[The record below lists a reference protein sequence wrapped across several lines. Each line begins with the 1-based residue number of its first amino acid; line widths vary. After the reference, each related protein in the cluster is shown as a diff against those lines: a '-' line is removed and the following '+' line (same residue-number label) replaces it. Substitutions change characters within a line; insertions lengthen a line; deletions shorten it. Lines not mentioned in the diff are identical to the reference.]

1 MSEDAPFWNSSGD
14 IGGGIYSSHMADD
27 SRPESSDDR
36 PGQSSDD
43 GPAAHPER
51 KTPDRAPTVRID
63 LSHLEPLAE
72 VGRRIGEQLA
82 ETIKIGVRARL
93 DRVTASTALGVE
105 WA

>member
-1 MSEDAPFWNSSGD
+1 
-14 IGGGIYSSHMADD
+14 MADD